1 MRDPDSEVINNNPL
15 IINRC
20 SKIATKK
27 THLPGFYRFI
37 FQSQGLPRNLN
48 CQKNMINRYRIMRLR
63 GRDRIDYNGTAQTL
77 INCQG

>member
-1 MRDPDSEVINNNPL
+1 MRDPDSEVINNNPS
-15 IINRC
+15 IIKLC

-27 THLPGFYRFI
+27 NTPPWVLPVYFPVSRPA
-37 FQSQGLPRNLN
+37 QNLKFS
-48 CQKNMINRYRIMRLR
+48 KNMINWYRIMRLR